1 MKFSSFVLFGVQ
13 PDLTKLANNRPTC
26 IFFFDTCHM
35 NHRHLCCYVFASGI
49 HRHIIPAYP
58 TISRSMGISG
68 KMGQKY
74 GTFTYLHILR
84 VWNSHWLAGLRLSD
98 QSQITFC
105 QTQIKIYRDTE
116 WSGATKRFFQ
126 SGHFWVFGDTSPGCK
141 CFIPCYIHGMI
152 WVTMWVI
159 IWIIWIITRVLGG
172 ARISKP
178 VWIMAPHW
186 AMDRLW
192 GKPGSDRALDVPP
205 VRDMFGECKI
215 FDDIYIYLYIY
226 IYIYLYLSIY
236 IYLFLSISIHIDL
249 YDVWWYI

>member
-1 MKFSSFVLFGVQ
+1 MLVSSHHI
-13 PDLTKLANNRPTC
+13 PPLAQWPFQRQ
-26 IFFFDTCHM
+26 
-35 NHRHLCCYVFASGI
+35 
-49 HRHIIPAYP
+49 
-58 TISRSMGISG
+58 
-68 KMGQKY
+68 MGQKY
-74 GTFTYLHILR
+74 GTGTVPPYFRNLEI
-84 VWNSHWLAGLRLSD
+84 SHWLAGLRLSD

-116 WSGATKRFFQ
+116 WSGATKRFYQ

-159 IWIIWIITRVLGG
+159 IWIIWIIWIITRVLSG

-215 FDDIYIYLYIY
+215 FDDIYIYLYIF
-226 IYIYLYLSIY
+226 IYLYLSIY

>member
-1 MKFSSFVLFGVQ
+1 MYASLIHAIWTIDIYAFVCVCKRNSQ
-13 PDLTKLANNRPTC
+13 T
-26 IFFFDTCHM
+26 
-35 NHRHLCCYVFASGI
+35 
-49 HRHIIPAYP
+49 IIPPYP
-58 TISRSMGISG
+58 PLAQWPFQEKWAKNMVRSRSSI
-68 KMGQKY
+68 
-74 GTFTYLHILR
+74 FRNLEI
-84 VWNSHWLAGLRLSD
+84 SHWLAGLRHSD

-105 QTQIKIYRDTE
+105 QTLIKIYRDTE

-141 CFIPCYIHGMI
+141 WFIPCYIHGMI

-159 IWIIWIITRVLGG
+159 IWIIWIIWIITRVLSG

-215 FDDIYIYLYIY
+215 FDDIYIYLYIS
-226 IYIYLYLSIY
+226 IYIYLYIY
-236 IYLFLSISIHIDL
+236 IYFYPYRSISIYTMSDDISSL
-249 YDVWWYI
+249 YI